1 VSNVKLKFFPI
12 EFLENHFI
20 AFRVDKMSTIK
31 VKFFAR
37 VREIVKT
44 PRTEINVNGKIK
56 LIDFMN
62 LLANKYGSEFRDYVF
77 KADQIA
83 SHIML
88 MINGDAANDHNV
100 FLEENDTLAI
110 LPPVGGGNILI
121 LT

>member
-1 VSNVKLKFFPI
+1 MSNVKLKFFPI
-12 EFLENHFI
+12 EFFKDHFI
-20 AFRVDKMSTIK
+20 AMGVNKMSTIK

-44 PRTEINVNGKIK
+44 PRTEINVNDKIK

-62 LLANKYGSEFRDYVF
+62 LLAKKYGPEFRDYVF

-88 MINGDAANDHNV
+88 MINGDTAKNLDL

-110 LPPVGGGNILI
+110 LPPVGGGCIYI
-121 LT
+121 PI

>member
-1 VSNVKLKFFPI
+1 
-12 EFLENHFI
+12 
-20 AFRVDKMSTIK
+20 MSTIK

-44 PRTEINVNGKIK
+44 PRTEISVNGKIK

-62 LLANKYGSEFRDYVF
+62 LLAKKYGPEFRDYVF

-88 MINGDAANDHNV
+88 MINGDTAKNRDV

-110 LPPVGGGNILI
+110 LPPVGGGGGCIYI
-121 LT
+121 PI

>member
-1 VSNVKLKFFPI
+1 MRVKKL
-12 EFLENHFI
+12 
-20 AFRVDKMSTIK
+20 STIK

-37 VREIVKT
+37 VREIVST
-44 PRTEINVNGKIK
+44 PRTEISVNDKIK

-83 SHIML
+83 GHIML
-88 MINGDAANDHNV
+88 MINGNAANDHDV

-110 LPPVGGGNILI
+110 LPPVGGGNNLILI
-121 LT
+121 

>member
-1 VSNVKLKFFPI
+1 
-12 EFLENHFI
+12 
-20 AFRVDKMSTIK
+20 MSTIK

-62 LLANKYGSEFRDYVF
+62 LLANKYGSEFRNYVF

-83 SHIML
+83 GYIML
-88 MINGDAANDHNV
+88 MINGDTATDPDI

-110 LPPVGGGNILI
+110 LPPVGGG
-121 LT
+121 

>member
-1 VSNVKLKFFPI
+1 
-12 EFLENHFI
+12 
-20 AFRVDKMSTIK
+20 MSTIK

-37 VREIVKT
+37 IREIVKT
-44 PRTEINVNGKIK
+44 PKAEISVNDKIK

-62 LLANKYGSEFRDYVF
+62 LLAEKYGPEFREYVF

-88 MINGDAANDHNV
+88 MINGNAAKNHDV

-110 LPPVGGGNILI
+110 LPPVGGGNNYH
-121 LT
+121 